1 MSSYS
6 IITFNVLKGFY
17 MFACA
22 IMGIIGACLITI
34 ILGLFIC
41 ASYPTIRDQPRDLL
55 GNPIPYHRLPGYDHH
70 KFAKIAELIK
80 QQQLNKD
87 K

>member
-1 MSSYS
+1 
-6 IITFNVLKGFY
+6 
-17 MFACA
+17 MFACVLVA
-22 IMGIIGACLITI
+22 IIGVFLIAI

-55 GNPIPYHRLPGYDHH
+55 GNPIAYHKLPGYDHH
-70 KFAKIAELIK
+70 KFAKLAELIK